1 MSKVI
6 TDFMTIEQLNN
17 SDSER
22 ASYLLRQ
29 CCTSDAW
36 INALVARRPYDNID
50 QLHNAADICWQEL
63 AEKEYLQAFDG
74 HPKIGDV
81 SSLKAKYANTKLV
94 ASGEQSRVEQ
104 ATDDIITEL
113 SQGNS
118 DYHEKFGFIFI
129 VCATGKSAKEMSDLL
144 QTRLPNDR
152 ATEIINAAAEQ
163 AKIFHLR
170 IDKLFVTNTTGDK

>member
-1 MSKVI
+1 
-6 TDFMTIEQLNN
+6 MTVAALNN
-17 SDSER
+17 ADNKQ

-36 INALVARRPYDNID
+36 IDALVAQRPFITIE
-50 QLHNAADICWQEL
+50 QLHIAADTHWQKL
-63 AEKEYLQAFDG
+63 AEKDYLQAFDG

-104 ATDDIITEL
+104 ATDAIIAQL

-144 QTRLPNDR
+144 HARLPNNR
-152 ATEIINAAAEQ
+152 ATEISNAAVEQ

-170 IDKLFVTNTTGDK
+170 IDKLLVDNENSSGEKS